1 MGDALFLSIL
11 LTLLALLLTSLFVII
26 PKYAPKDQVTI
37 IQDWLGLGFSG
48 LILLVSLFS
57 SKFSNES
64 MTIKSLFFL
73 VVLVVSL
80 SGIYWWI
87 PTYIKKDQENKA
99 IQHMFNSMTLSII
112 LVNIMSDSFY
122 PLTPPLM
129 TAGRRRK

>member
-11 LTLLALLLTSLFVII
+11 LTLLALLFTSLFVII
-26 PKYAPKDQVTI
+26 PKYAPKDQVTM

-64 MTIKSLFFL
+64 MTIKALFFL
-73 VVLVVSL
+73 VVLAVSI

-87 PTYIKKDQENKA
+87 PKYIKKDEQNKA
-99 IQHMFNSMTLSII
+99 IQHMFNSITLSII

-122 PLTPPLM
+122 PLAAQPM
-129 TAGRRRK
+129 IAGRRRK